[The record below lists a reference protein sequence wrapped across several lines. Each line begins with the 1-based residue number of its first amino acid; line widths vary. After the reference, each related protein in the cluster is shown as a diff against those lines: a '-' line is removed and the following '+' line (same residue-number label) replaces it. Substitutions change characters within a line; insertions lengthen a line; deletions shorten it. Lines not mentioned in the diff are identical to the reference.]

1 MYRFGSKRSL
11 EEKTCEAQCTK
22 CKKLEF
28 IPVISGK
35 YRRETPIISRLRNMR
50 DMFLF
55 VVGIFQ
61 SLYLLKKYHID
72 VIFCKGG
79 YVALPIVV
87 AGWVLRKK
95 IIVHES
101 DTRPGLVNKL
111 AARVATK
118 VFTGFDDVLP
128 KSETVGQIL
137 SQDIIYNPKDKNF
150 KIKNILKKIDTK
162 KTIVLVV

>member
-1 MYRFGSKRSL
+1 M
-11 EEKTCEAQCTK
+11 
-22 CKKLEF
+22 
-28 IPVISGK
+28 
-35 YRRETPIISRLRNMR
+35 
-50 DMFLF
+50 
-55 VVGIFQ
+55 GI
-61 SLYLLKKYHID
+61 K
-72 VIFCKGG
+72 
-79 YVALPIVV
+79 
-87 AGWVLRKK
+87 KK

-118 VFTGFDDVLP
+118 VFTGFDNVLP